1 MKTKK
6 EFKYFSIFNH
16 EKEQEYLQEQHR
28 HGWKFLKVTGF
39 GMYHFEECDPEQ
51 VVYQLDFY
59 GDDTKQKDEYLRMF
73 ADCGWEY
80 IQEYAGYTYFRKP
93 VTDETVDESIFCED
107 SDRLA
112 MLERVYKGR
121 LLPMLVI
128 FSACLVP
135 QFVINVTSGRYFVS
149 ALFGSI
155 LLAYVILFGYCAIH
169 YYRKK
174 NGTK

>member
-28 HGWKFLKVTGF
+28 HGWKFLRVNGF
-39 GMYHFEECDPEQ
+39 GMYHFEECEPEQ
-51 VVYQLDFY
+51 VIYQLDFY
-59 GDDTKQKDEYLRMF
+59 GDDANQKDEYLRMF

-80 IQEYAGYTYFRKP
+80 IQEYAGYTYFRKA

-112 MLERVYKGR
+112 MLERVYKGK
-121 LLPMLVI
+121 LLPMFVI

-135 QFVINVTSGRYFVS
+135 QFVINVTSGRYVVS

-155 LLAYVILFGYCAIH
+155 LLVYAALFAYCAIH